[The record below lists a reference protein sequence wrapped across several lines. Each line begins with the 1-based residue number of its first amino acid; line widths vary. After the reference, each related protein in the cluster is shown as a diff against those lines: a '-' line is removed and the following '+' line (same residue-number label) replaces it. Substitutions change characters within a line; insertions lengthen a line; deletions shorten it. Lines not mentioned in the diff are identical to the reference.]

1 MVNLLKMGA
10 LRVVWVLAFTLC
22 SGAGYADS
30 IADDVRDVV
39 EENIAATQS
48 EDMTRMMKTIHS
60 SSPSYQATMQQVPT
74 LFQQYDLE
82 YELTGYDFVG
92 VTGEFAVVKVSQ
104 ITRKVAGSAAFND
117 NELELLQAFRKEN
130 GQWKFWSQSVLN
142 MNFFGQ

>member
-1 MVNLLKMGA
+1 MVNLLQMGV
-10 LRVVWVLAFTLC
+10 LRVVCVLVFTLC
-22 SGAGYADS
+22 SSIGYADS

-39 EENIAATQS
+39 EENIAAIQN
-48 EDMTRMMKTIHS
+48 ENMARMMKTVHS
-60 SSPSYQATMQQVPT
+60 SSPSYQATMQQVPS

-92 VTGEFAVVKVSQ
+92 VTGEFAVAKVRQ
-104 ITRKVAGSAAFND
+104 ITRKVGGSAAFND
-117 NELELLQAFRKEN
+117 NELELLQAFRKED